1 MDPNTINYGKSNY
14 LTNLVFLK
22 EYNKDNGIHLSAC
35 QLKDMARR
43 FSAWEEEHVYSLENG
58 YEDFRDKVIWMDYDE
73 ILEMYME
80 EVAHPTVKPSWQ
92 SDANHTYFKNRI
104 LPQINDMD
112 KSR

>member
-1 MDPNTINYGKSNY
+1 
-14 LTNLVFLK
+14 
-22 EYNKDNGIHLSAC
+22 
-35 QLKDMARR
+35 
-43 FSAWEEEHVYSLENG
+43 
-58 YEDFRDKVIWMDYDE
+58 MDYDE

-80 EVAHPTVKPSWQ
+80 EVAHPSVKPSWQ